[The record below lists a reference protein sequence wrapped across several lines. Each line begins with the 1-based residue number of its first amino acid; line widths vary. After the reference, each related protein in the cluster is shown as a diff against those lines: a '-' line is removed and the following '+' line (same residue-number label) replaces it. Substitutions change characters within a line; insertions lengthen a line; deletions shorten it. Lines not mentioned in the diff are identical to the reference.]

1 MTDYENTKETKI
13 DHSHFKVSMVHLH
26 RYLHTQYTTHLRQY
40 VHVTICN
47 HHHRFTRVADS
58 KATQDESMHTQ
69 NSSFVMLTVQDCE

>member
-13 DHSHFKVSMVHLH
+13 DHSHFKVSMVHQH

-47 HHHRFTRVADS
+47 HHHRFTTELRIVRQHKMRACIH
-58 KATQDESMHTQ
+58 K
-69 NSSFVMLTVQDCE
+69 TVHL